1 MKCYWVENVASLSG
15 SLGLDQPVD
24 ESLSGK
30 PPDRGSLLTD
40 PPVTPVIIYK
50 VKEFR
55 LRVLN
60 LHKEIAAP
68 IPN

>member
-1 MKCYWVENVASLSG
+1 M
-15 SLGLDQPVD
+15 DQPVD

>member
-1 MKCYWVENVASLSG
+1 M
-15 SLGLDQPVD
+15 DQPAD

-40 PPVTPVIIYK
+40 SLVTPVIIYK
-50 VKEFR
+50 VKEFK

-60 LHKEIAAP
+60 LHEEIAAP